1 MAKQFNLTV
10 NGKTLAF
17 SADQVP
23 MIRSALDEAIK
34 NPGQQATRS
43 DDFADVRAFLHAP
56 ANGENPDHVTD
67 C

>member
-1 MAKQFNLTV
+1 MTKQFHLTV
-10 NGKTLAF
+10 NGKTMTF

-34 NPGQQATRS
+34 KPGELATRS
-43 DDFADVRAFLHAP
+43 DEFSDIRAFLDAP
-56 ANGENPDHVTD
+56 APGENPDHVTD